1 MDLDSSSNLRLT
13 ASRIISVYGS
23 LCFHLSP
30 GAKFELRVQTGDPQY
45 MKLLRICSRTPE
57 VCTPTAQSPLTLG
70 LDVRSRKILATGA
83 LEAVLSPDAGD
94 RTERAKQLQP
104 MVARHMVHP
113 AEAGAGPGAGSP
125 EA

>member
-1 MDLDSSSNLRLT
+1 
-13 ASRIISVYGS
+13 
-23 LCFHLSP
+23 
-30 GAKFELRVQTGDPQY
+30 
-45 MKLLRICSRTPE
+45 MKLLRICRTPE

-104 MVARHMVHP
+104 MVARHMIRP
-113 AEAGAGPGAGSP
+113 AEAGAGAGAGSL